1 MITLLTNDLRSTFVG
16 LAREWLSVLSRGEY
30 KRASEM
36 IDSANA
42 YGVRWGRWNSSRA
55 TWCVSAC
62 YADGDLSADQVSQVS
77 AAFLSRRKFLAELMA
92 GATLISP
99 LAVAVEHSS
108 TPRIGVLVPSLT
120 NSPLEGGI
128 AREAM

>member
-1 MITLLTNDLRSTFVG
+1 M
-16 LAREWLSVLSRGEY
+16 
-30 KRASEM
+30 
-36 IDSANA
+36 
-42 YGVRWGRWNSSRA
+42 
-55 TWCVSAC
+55 SAC

-120 NSPLEGGI
+120 NSPLEEGL
-128 AREAM
+128 RERLCKGEISP